1 MDKLLNI
8 GLACML
14 CSVLFSCS
22 LDEKNFATV
31 SLEKSFGERAGFE
44 GLINGAYVDLYFL
57 HGKIDYI
64 GPTEAGTD
72 LWVNTGNTG
81 IGFFRYDNRL
91 QTTDGNLRVLW
102 GSAYTTINLCNTAI
116 HYAKEV
122 TGYDSEAELQA
133 KLAEAYFLRAFANF
147 MLVEQFG
154 DVVLRTQSAAVEE
167 VDNSPQRSSE
177 EAFYELMISDL
188 KYACE
193 HLPVQQELRGRATKK
208 AAYALLAKVYLQR
221 TRLGE
226 VQEYAAL
233 ALETAEA
240 LIDNQGQW
248 GASLYVSDDNQSG
261 FSKLWAGENNKTN
274 TEFLLVQAIDEVAG
288 MNPEFW
294 NRGRTRQYFLPD
306 LGNIGGEW
314 GTSDRSIFY
323 GRANARMTKPSKYLL
338 TSCFEPS
345 EHTPDTRFAETFTYK
360 FYAATDKE
368 ITADL
373 AESYQ
378 KDPSLVGHVIK
389 NTVGPA
395 PADASIYGQ
404 TFEEQVN
411 MENDEGLAVFTPNWV
426 IPAEEKRLMPMLVA
440 DPSDL
445 FYADE
450 NRYKNPAEFPGEVNL
465 VNVHPALKKFSASLY
480 VASNQTWMGDMPI
493 IRLGDIYL
501 VAAEAALLATG
512 DADKA
517 AEYVNTVR
525 RRAAIASRA
534 SEMEVAASEV
544 DIDFLVK
551 ERARELAGEHMRWVD
566 LKRMGKLTKEYLM
579 ETNPVSGELFDES
592 KHLVRPIPQWF
603 LDAISNP
610 EEFGNNGY

>member
-193 HLPVQQELRGRATKK
+193 HLPVQQELRGRATK
-208 AAYALLAKVYLQR
+208 
-221 TRLGE
+221 
-226 VQEYAAL
+226 
-233 ALETAEA
+233 
-240 LIDNQGQW
+240 
-248 GASLYVSDDNQSG
+248 
-261 FSKLWAGENNKTN
+261 
-274 TEFLLVQAIDEVAG
+274 
-288 MNPEFW
+288 
-294 NRGRTRQYFLPD
+294 
-306 LGNIGGEW
+306 
-314 GTSDRSIFY
+314 
-323 GRANARMTKPSKYLL
+323 
-338 TSCFEPS
+338 
-345 EHTPDTRFAETFTYK
+345 
-360 FYAATDKE
+360 
-368 ITADL
+368 
-373 AESYQ
+373 
-378 KDPSLVGHVIK
+378 
-389 NTVGPA
+389 
-395 PADASIYGQ
+395 
-404 TFEEQVN
+404 
-411 MENDEGLAVFTPNWV
+411 
-426 IPAEEKRLMPMLVA
+426 
-440 DPSDL
+440 
-445 FYADE
+445 
-450 NRYKNPAEFPGEVNL
+450 
-465 VNVHPALKKFSASLY
+465 
-480 VASNQTWMGDMPI
+480 
-493 IRLGDIYL
+493 
-501 VAAEAALLATG
+501 
-512 DADKA
+512 
-517 AEYVNTVR
+517 
-525 RRAAIASRA
+525 
-534 SEMEVAASEV
+534 
-544 DIDFLVK
+544 
-551 ERARELAGEHMRWVD
+551 
-566 LKRMGKLTKEYLM
+566 
-579 ETNPVSGELFDES
+579 
-592 KHLVRPIPQWF
+592 
-603 LDAISNP
+603 
-610 EEFGNNGY
+610 